1 MTGPRRFLWLAVATA
16 MLVPSKGKA
25 RGRRYA
31 AAPLPPRQDQSRRL
45 QPRQP
50 QSLAPLLSPGGRHVV
65 HVSGGAVF
73 VDGRRV
79 HPVTGGVY
87 LVSHPTWRN
96 DGGALA
102 WLERSEGQVRL
113 VVLPEI
119 DARSEPLPWS
129 LPAVVGGDQLFW
141 AGPNRIVVGPALLA
155 PRAVAS
161 WSP

>member
-31 AAPLPPRQDQSRRL
+31 AVPSPPRQDQSRRL
-45 QPRQP
+45 QPRVP
-50 QSLAPLLSPGGRHVV
+50 QALAPLASPGGRHVV
-65 HVSGGAVF
+65 HVAGGAVF
-73 VDGRRV
+73 VDGRRI
-79 HPVTGGVY
+79 HPSTGGVY
-87 LVSHPTWRN
+87 VMGTPSWRG
-96 DGGALA
+96 DGRALA
-102 WLERSEGQVRL
+102 WLERSQGQVRL

-119 DARSEPLPWS
+119 DPRVEPLPWD
-129 LPAVVGGDQLFW
+129 LPPLLGGEQLFW

>member
-1 MTGPRRFLWLAVATA
+1 MTGPKRFLWLALATA
-16 MLVPSKGKA
+16 MLAPSKARA

-31 AAPLPPRQDQSRRL
+31 VLPTPPRQDQSRRL
-45 QPRQP
+45 QPRAP
-50 QSLAPLLSPGGRHVV
+50 QSLAPLVSPGGRHVV
-65 HVSGGAVF
+65 HVAGGAVF

-79 HPVTGGVY
+79 HPASGGVY
-87 LVSHPTWRN
+87 LMGNPLWRG

-119 DARSEPLPWS
+119 GPAAEPLPWV
-129 LPAVVGGDQLFW
+129 LPALPSGDQLFW
-141 AGPNRIVVGPALLA
+141 AGPNRVVVGPALLA